1 MARTTW
7 CLAPPPPQE
16 ALRDLA
22 RDLEVPETVA
32 RILWNRNLRDLDR
45 ARRFLVPEVE
55 HLEDPFL
62 MADMEK
68 AVARIGQAVERGDI
82 IMVHG
87 DYDVDGVTSTYLMTK
102 ALRILGAK
110 VDYFIPDRL
119 RDGYGLSDT
128 GLDEAERRGVKLIV
142 TVDCGVTAAEP
153 VEESLRRGID
163 VIVTDHHEPLGPLPR
178 ASAVVN
184 PKRPD
189 CPYPFKELA
198 GIGVTAKVVQA
209 LFSRMLP
216 VDARSFLE
224 EHLDVIALGTIADV
238 VPLVGENRVLAKLGM
253 HRLEATRNQG
263 LVALKETAGLKTRRV
278 DSGHVAFILA
288 PRINAAG
295 RLGKADTGVKLLQA
309 GSVGEAMELAET
321 LEEDNNLRRRIDEE
335 TLAEAEAQIA
345 AHVDLER
352 HSVIVLWSDRWHS
365 GVLGIVASRLVE
377 RYCRPTILIAMD
389 GEEGRGSG
397 RSLPGLN
404 LWEALATV
412 QDCLIAY
419 GGHSHAAG
427 LNIERSHL
435 DEFRDRLNTEVAAR
449 LTAEDY
455 THRLDLDSELPLSG
469 CDLKLV
475 EWLER
480 LSPWGL
486 RNGEPLFLARD
497 VELSGWS
504 SVVSRNHLKM
514 VVRQNGHVCECIGFN
529 LGHMAGELNRAP
541 GRFSLAFTPIRN
553 VWQGR
558 ERVQLKVKGVE
569 PGA

>member
-7 CLAPPPPQE
+7 CMAPPPPQE
-16 ALRDLA
+16 ELESMARELA
-22 RDLEVPETVA
+22 VPEVVA
-32 RILWNRNLRDLDR
+32 RILWNRKLRDLDS
-45 ARRFLVPEVE
+45 ARRFLQPELD
-55 HLEDPFL
+55 HLEDPFR
-62 MADMEK
+62 MADM
-68 AVARIGQAVERGDI
+68 GQAVERI
-82 IMVHG
+82 REAIERHETIMVHG
-87 DYDVDGVTSTYLMTK
+87 DYDVDGVTSTFLMTK
-102 ALRILGAK
+102 ALRMLGGD
-110 VDYFIPDRL
+110 VSYFIPDRL

-128 GLDEAERRGVKLIV
+128 GLEQAVRRNARLIV

-153 VEESLRRGID
+153 VAQATARGVD

-184 PKRPD
+184 PKRAD

-198 GIGVTAKVVQA
+198 GIGVTAKTVQA
-209 LFSRMLP
+209 LFAQLRP
-216 VDARSFLE
+216 EDARSFLE

-253 HRLEATRNQG
+253 QRLEATRNAG
-263 LVALKETAGLKTRRV
+263 LIALKETAGLKTRRV

-295 RLGKADTGVKLLQA
+295 RLGKADTGVKLLQ
-309 GSVGEAMELAET
+309 STSHEEALGLAEM

-335 TLAEAEAQIA
+335 TLAEAEALIA
-345 AHVDLER
+345 EQVDLAR
-352 HSVIVLWSDRWHS
+352 HAVIVLWSDRWHS

-377 RYCRPTILIAMD
+377 RYCRPTILIALD
-389 GEEGRGSG
+389 GDEGRGSG

-412 QDCLIAY
+412 QDSLIAY

-427 LNIERSHL
+427 LNIERANL
-435 DEFRDRLNTEVAAR
+435 EVFRDRLNVEVASR
-449 LTAEDY
+449 LTEADFS
-455 THRLDLDSELPLSG
+455 HRLDLDSEIPLVSCNLG
-469 CDLKLV
+469 LV

-486 RNGEPLFLARD
+486 RNSEPLFLARD

-514 VVRQNGHVCECIGFN
+514 VVRQNGHSAECIGFN

-558 ERVQLKVKGVE
+558 ERVQLKVKGVR

>member
-7 CLAPPPPQE
+7 CMAPPPPAEELQSM
-16 ALRDLA
+16 ARDLA
-22 RDLEVPETVA
+22 VPEAVA
-32 RILWNRNLRDLDR
+32 RILWNRQLRESGA
-45 ARRFLVPEVE
+45 ARRFLQPELD
-55 HLEDPFL
+55 HLEDAFR
-62 MADMEK
+62 MADMG
-68 AVARIGQAVERGDI
+68 RAVERIREAIQRGET

-102 ALRILGAK
+102 ALRLLGGD
-110 VDYFIPDRL
+110 VSYFIPDRL

-128 GLDEAERRGVKLIV
+128 GLDQAVRRGVKLIV

-153 VEESLRRGID
+153 VAEATARGLD

-178 ASAVVN
+178 AAAVVN

-198 GIGVTAKVVQA
+198 GVGVTAKTVQA
-209 LFSRMLP
+209 LFSQLRP
-216 VDARSFLE
+216 DAARAFLE

-253 HRLEATRNQG
+253 QRLENTRNFG
-263 LVALKETAGLKTRRV
+263 LMALKETAGLKTRRV

-309 GSVGEAMELAET
+309 STHEEALGLAET

-345 AHVDLER
+345 QEPDFGKR
-352 HSVIVLWSDRWHS
+352 SVIVLWSDRWHS

-377 RYCRPTILIAMD
+377 RHCRPTILIALD
-389 GEEGRGSG
+389 GDEGRGSG

-412 QDCLIAY
+412 QDSLIAY

-427 LNIERSHL
+427 LNIERSRL
-435 DEFRDRLNTEVAAR
+435 EEFRERLNTEVASR
-449 LTAEDY
+449 LTEEDFS
-455 THRLDLDSELPLSG
+455 HRLDLDSEIGLEQCNLG
-469 CDLKLV
+469 LV

-486 RNGEPLFLARD
+486 RNSEPLFLAQE

-514 VVRQNGHVCECIGFN
+514 VVRQNGHVSECIGFN
-529 LGHMAGELNRAP
+529 LGHLAGELNRAP

-558 ERVQLKVKGVE
+558 ERVQLKVKGVQ
-569 PGA
+569 PSA